1 MFYGITLAK
10 SINFFVKN
18 LHVCNIYNTFVQIF
32 SSLGGFLFCDKMSVL
47 ENLTA
52 IKMLQLKALKF
63 QLNNPFKWANGWSA
77 PVYCDDR
84 KILSYPT
91 IRNFICVE
99 LSRVIAEMY
108 PDADVIAGV
117 ATNAIAHGVLVAEQL
132 SLPFVYV
139 HPTPKDHGLENQ
151 IEGDLRPRQSVVIVE
166 NQVNIGKNC
175 LKVAK
180 VLRENGCKVL
190 GVVTIFDYG
199 FPSTHKRMAK
209 SEVDLIALTNLD
221 TVLHHAQNLDMITED
236 DMQLLHAWQRK
247 PSKWMK

>member
-1 MFYGITLAK
+1 
-10 SINFFVKN
+10 
-18 LHVCNIYNTFVQIF
+18 
-32 SSLGGFLFCDKMSVL
+32 MSVL
-47 ENLTA
+47 QNMTA
-52 IKMLQLKALKF
+52 IKMLQLKAFKF
-63 QLNNPFKWANGWSA
+63 QLNNPFKWANGWAS

-84 KILSYPT
+84 KILSYPK
-91 IRNFICVE
+91 IRDFVRIE
-99 LSRVIAEMY
+99 LARTIAEMY

-132 SLPFVYV
+132 GLPFVYV

-166 NQVNIGKNC
+166 NQVNIGSNC

-180 VLRENGCKVL
+180 ALRENRCKVL

-199 FPSTHKRMAK
+199 FPATHKKLDKA
-209 SEVDLIALTNLD
+209 ELDLTSLTNLE
-221 TVLHHAQNLDMITED
+221 TVLHHAQNMDVITED
-236 DMQLLHAWQRK
+236 EYHTLQTWQRN